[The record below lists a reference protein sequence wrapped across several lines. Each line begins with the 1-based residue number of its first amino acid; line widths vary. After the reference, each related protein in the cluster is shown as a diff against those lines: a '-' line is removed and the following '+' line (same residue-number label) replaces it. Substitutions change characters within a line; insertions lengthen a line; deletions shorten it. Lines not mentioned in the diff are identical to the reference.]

1 MDVVNPEGSLLAVS
15 EKGFGKLTRMD
26 KFRRQ
31 ARGGSGVIAFKVDER
46 TGPLAATLV
55 VEGTEQLVIAT
66 AKAQVERIHL
76 SEVGVQG
83 RYARGVWVLHP
94 AQGDRITSLAILTP
108 SASPN
113 PTRANTSRLVS
124 KEGAQET
131 DGIDGAGRLAQE
143 IEEVLEGVE
152 DLPEEDSEK

>member
-1 MDVVNPEGSLLAVS
+1 M
-15 EKGFGKLTRMD
+15 
-26 KFRRQ
+26 
-31 ARGGSGVIAFKVDER
+31 
-46 TGPLAATLV
+46 
-55 VEGTEQLVIAT
+55 
-66 AKAQVERIHL
+66 
-76 SEVGVQG
+76 
-83 RYARGVWVLHP
+83 
-94 AQGDRITSLAILTP
+94 AILTP